1 MDVPLFALPEQVR
14 RGHVRQKEYILRP
27 RSTRSRVKGHLRLE
41 LSFLPRG
48 TRPQPTLDGDDEL
61 NPASSEP
68 VIAHGAG
75 LAPLA
80 STDNLE
86 EVMVMAVFLFS
97 ILLLF
102 LYSFVLFVFHVLHL
116 PSPSPLPFLLL
127 FSLLIL
133 LRLLLLLSLLP
144 SLSLRLT
151 RVVSEL
157 GSTNRDS
164 E

>member
-1 MDVPLFALPEQVR
+1 MSSGNVDVPLFALPEQVR

-61 NPASSEP
+61 NPASSDP

-86 EVMVMAVFLFS
+86 EVRCLGLDTNTYTAVFF
-97 ILLLF
+97 
-102 LYSFVLFVFHVLHL
+102 
-116 PSPSPLPFLLL
+116 
-127 FSLLIL
+127 
-133 LRLLLLLSLLP
+133 
-144 SLSLRLT
+144 SLSLFLSLSLHFFLHFSFSFFGSAF
-151 RVVSEL
+151 SEPKV
-157 GSTNRDS
+157 
-164 E
+164 